1 MNINRFTEKSQ
12 EAVRAAQENA
22 LSRGNSEMRPV
33 HLLYALLGQEDSIV
47 PIVARRIAPDFEQ
60 LRGETLAL
68 IDALPT
74 GSTGAVG
81 QVYLAADLAQV
92 FARAEAEM
100 QKIGDQFVSTEHLLL
115 ALAGADNETQRLL
128 AAAGLTPEK
137 ILAVLSEVRGHQ
149 RVETQHPETSYQALE
164 KYAVNLTQLAR
175 EGKLDPV
182 IGRESEIRR
191 VMQVLSR
198 RTKNNPV
205 LIGEAGTGKT
215 AIAEGL
221 ALRIVSGDV
230 PESLRGKEIV
240 SLDLGSLLAGAKFRG
255 EFEERLK
262 AILKEIEQAADR
274 FILFID
280 EVHTLVGAGAT
291 EGALDASNM
300 LKPALARGKL
310 RTIGATTLKEY
321 QKYIEKDAAF
331 ERRFQPVMVTEPS
344 EEDAIAILRGIK
356 EKYALHHGVN
366 ITDAAL
372 VAAVKLSRRYIAD
385 RFLPDKAID
394 LIDEAA
400 SLRRMEIESLPTE
413 LDNLERS
420 IRRLEIEKRALEKEK
435 GKEAKAKAAALEK
448 ELADLGPQRERLA
461 LQWQSERDLI
471 RAAKDQQKAL
481 EKLRAEAEIA
491 ERAGNL
497 DRVAEI
503 RYGKVP
509 KVEAE
514 IREAEAKLGKVQAGE
529 MLLKEEI
536 DEADIAAVVSR
547 WTGVPVAKMLA
558 TEAAKLATME
568 AELQRR
574 VIGQDEAIHAVANAI
589 RRSRAGLAEETRPI
603 GSFLFLGM
611 TGVGKTELAKALA
624 AFLFDDE
631 KALLRV
637 DMSEYMEAHSVAK
650 LIGSPPGY
658 VGYEEGGQLTEM
670 VRRRP
675 YAVILFDEIE
685 KAHPDVFNIL
695 LQVLDDGRLT
705 DAKGRVVNFKNAV
718 IIMTSNVGSEYIG
731 RSAQLGFTEAAGEI
745 APTEDEIRERVL
757 SSLRSTFRPEFL
769 NRVDETIIFHPI
781 SKETLRVIVD
791 LQLSAVAR
799 RLMERDIRVSFDQV
813 VRDFLAERGFDP
825 LYGARPLKRV
835 IQNDVLDPLA
845 LEMVEGKIK
854 PGDAVSISVKK
865 GQITFSQS

>member
-240 SLDLGSLLAGAKFRG
+240 SLDLGSLLAGAKFSG

-731 RSAQLGFTEAAGEI
+731 RSAQLCFTEAAGEI

-781 SKETLRVIVD
+781 SKEILRVIVD

-799 RLMERDIRVSFDQV
+799 RLMGRDIRVSFDQV

-865 GQITFSQS
+865 GQITFS